1 MHIHHADSTQHV
13 SMQPPQLIVY
23 PLLNGI
29 AKVLLL
35 YVSQKE
41 KRRKKERIRI
51 DEDDIFR
58 QRGDNQA

>member
-1 MHIHHADSTQHV
+1 
-13 SMQPPQLIVY
+13 MQPPQLIVY